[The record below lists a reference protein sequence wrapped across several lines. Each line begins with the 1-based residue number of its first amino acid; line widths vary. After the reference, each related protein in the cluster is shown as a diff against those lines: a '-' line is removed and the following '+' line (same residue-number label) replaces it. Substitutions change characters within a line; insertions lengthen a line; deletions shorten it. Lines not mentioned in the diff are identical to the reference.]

1 MTGNNFIKYSVAF
14 LAYIFVQVFILKDVV
29 LFGYSFCLLY
39 VFFLLTLPMEVGTVP
54 LLFLGFGM
62 GLIVDVFYDSLGIN
76 AAATVLLAFARNP
89 WIKANTPRGGYD
101 DYIPPTLHNMGLG
114 WFTIYALPLISAHHF
129 LFFYIDSLGTDY
141 QLIFVLRTLSSV
153 IFTFAL
159 GVVVQLLFYKK
170 KKGV

>member
-1 MTGNNFIKYSVAF
+1 MTGNNIIKYSFAF
-14 LAYIFVQVFILKDVV
+14 LAYLFVQVFILKDVV
-29 LFGYSFCLLY
+29 LFGYSFGLLY
-39 VFFLLTLPMEVGTVP
+39 VFFLLTLPLEVGTVP
-54 LLFLGFGM
+54 LLLLGFGM
-62 GLIVDVFYDSLGIN
+62 GMAVDVFYDSLGIN
-76 AAATVLLAFARNP
+76 ASATVLLAFARNP

-129 LFFYIDSLGTDY
+129 LFFYIDSLGTDFY
-141 QLIFVLRTLSSV
+141 LLIVSKALSSV
-153 IFTFAL
+153 LFTFVL